1 MAQQTGGSYEKVP
14 LRSDNIRVCV
24 AQSWVNTD
32 TKDPKKGR
40 RDNVDHMLKLVDVV
54 QTMSLGGRTDFVV
67 FHEFPIG
74 GYDTRWERE
83 QMLNDIA
90 IEVPGEE
97 TQAIGQKAKEW
108 NCYIHFGSYG
118 KLADWPGHFMNLG
131 IIVGPSG
138 DIIYQ
143 RWKMRN
149 IGGWGFSTTVNDV
162 LDEYVKRYGWDAVFP
177 VARTDIGNLAVIPE
191 TGEPEL
197 ARAYGIRGTEI
208 MIRYMTGAKAG
219 FARLDL
225 QAACR
230 AGQYYGL
237 YVNNAL
243 HYMDGVEIDLG
254 AGGSAIIN
262 PMGDIMTETS
272 SPNEATVNGFLPM
285 ATYRKTHAIPY
296 VPLDLLKDVYDKYQ
310 PRFPANTFLTTD
322 KLPNNLG
329 ESFSHYGKIARW

>member
-1 MAQQTGGSYEKVP
+1 MAQQTDGGYEKVP

-24 AQSWVNTD
+24 AQSWVSINS
-32 TKDPKKGR
+32 KDPKKER
-40 RDNVDHMLKLVDVV
+40 RNNVDHMLKLVDIA
-54 QTMSLGGRTDFVV
+54 QTQSMFGSTDLVV

-74 GYDTRWERE
+74 GFDTTWDRE
-83 QMLNDIA
+83 TIMRDIA
-90 IEVPGEE
+90 IDVPGEE
-97 TQAIGQKAKEW
+97 TQALGQKAKEW
-108 NCYIHFGSYG
+108 NCYIHFGCYG
-118 KLADWPGHFMNLG
+118 KLPDWPGHFHNLG

-149 IGGWGFSTTVNDV
+149 VGGWGFSATINDV

-177 VARTDIGNLAVIPE
+177 VARTDIGNIAVIPE
-191 TGEPEL
+191 TGEPEM
-197 ARAYGIRGTEI
+197 ARAYAIRGTEI

-230 AGQYYGL
+230 AGQYHGL

-243 HYMDGVEIDLG
+243 HYMDGVEVDVG

-262 PMGDIMTETS
+262 PMGDIVTETA
-272 SPNEATVNGFLPM
+272 SPNEAMVHGVLPL
-285 ATYRKTHAIPY
+285 AAYRKTHTIPN
-296 VPLDLLKDVYDKYQ
+296 VPLDLFKDLYDKYQ
-310 PRFPANTFLTTD
+310 PRLPANTFLTAD
-322 KLPNNLG
+322 KLPNNLQ
-329 ESFSHYGKIARW
+329 ESVSHYNRVARW